1 MPLILIFLENI
12 FLVLI
17 LVEQILR
24 ELISKT
30 LILRVL
36 WQVLLSSMLRFFCYA
51 NFTNAN
57 FSKSRFTC
65 ASFVS
70 AYFTNA
76 VFRNTIFKDA
86 NFNSADFKYSR
97 FRDVEFSNAI
107 FEGIQLKHVITE
119 GIFGFQVISCQL
131 NSSEPNRIVQYWPKL
146 DIVTTG
152 CFSGTLEELR
162 AAIKKTHKNNPEI
175 LADIYGF
182 PKNEEDRIWNL
193 AGCYLDFLTK
203 KTVGFVHEVNTELT
217 GFQIT
222 SVYSDK
228 KAIKYDIDVNLI
240 AIYEKALDENISDES
255 ILEFV
260 INEVNLQVK
269 DELKSFNAK
278 EEYNKLVNK
287 DSELME
293 YYIKAEEYFKNDV
306 ANRL

>member
-1 MPLILIFLENI
+1 MTQYLNTSLETYKQFAELSKKMAEDFLKAYN
-12 FLVLI
+12 LYSKDDGVLI
-17 LVEQILR
+17 ENNSGR
-24 ELISKT
+24 DELIITPVNETGVTVCSD
-30 LILRVL
+30 
-36 WQVLLSSMLRFFCYA
+36 SERFI
-51 NFTNAN
+51 N
-57 FSKSRFTC
+57 
-65 ASFVS
+65 
-70 AYFTNA
+70 
-76 VFRNTIFKDA
+76 
-86 NFNSADFKYSR
+86 
-97 FRDVEFSNAI
+97 
-107 FEGIQLKHVITE
+107 
-119 GIFGFQVISCQL
+119 
-131 NSSEPNRIVQYWPKL
+131 
-146 DIVTTG
+146 
-152 CFSGTLEELR
+152 LEELYKKVLMSVAESVIGTLNDFDSEVELHENWNDFFEEKSCFTKDEYASHLYKAEEDFQDK
-162 AAIKKTHKNNPEI
+162 AAIINRDTEI

>member
-1 MPLILIFLENI
+1 MTTYLNTSSKNYEKFVELSKKMAEDFLKGYNLYDKDSVRTESDAQARDELLINPTLESG
-12 FLVLI
+12 V
-17 LVEQILR
+17 
-24 ELISKT
+24 T
-30 LILRVL
+30 
-36 WQVLLSSMLRFFCYA
+36 
-51 NFTNAN
+51 
-57 FSKSRFTC
+57 
-65 ASFVS
+65 
-70 AYFTNA
+70 AYVDFE
-76 VFRNTIFKDA
+76 
-86 NFNSADFKYSR
+86 NSI
-97 FRDVEFSNAI
+97 N
-107 FEGIQLKHVITE
+107 
-119 GIFGFQVISCQL
+119 
-131 NSSEPNRIVQYWPKL
+131 
-146 DIVTTG
+146 
-152 CFSGTLEELR
+152 LEELYKTVMMSIVESVTSALNSFDAEEEFKENWVFSAEKEGLTAEQYEDKIY
-162 AAIKKTHKNNPEI
+162 AAQEDFENVSFLIDRDSSVLVNS
-175 LADIYGF
+175 YGF